1 MKKDHENEII
11 NELGSLKNYLIDLE
25 IAAKKLEEVFGRQ
38 LGNLGEYVAYDTY
51 KSVDQVDIKFD
62 ELIAAIGDAI
72 GEFEN
77 QICDLKKSGV
87 FSETEHATY

>member
-1 MKKDHENEII
+1 MDKELEQEII
-11 NELGSLKNYLIDLE
+11 DEAESNKNSLIDLE
-25 IAAKKLEEVFGRQ
+25 ASVKKLELVFGRE
-38 LGNLGEYVAYDTY
+38 LGEVNPSYNYDVH
-51 KSVDQVDIKFD
+51 KSIDQVAIKFD